1 MTRAERSQA
10 VGGMTARLKWAAADG
25 WVVALRN
32 LMHIRHVPEK
42 LLDVTA
48 QPLMFVLLF
57 AYVFGGA
64 IHVPGGGDYKEYLMA
79 GIFAQT
85 MAFTFMG
92 AAMSMAEDLHSG
104 VVDRFR
110 ALPMARSAV
119 LSGRVIAD
127 FLSALIGLAVLIGSG
142 LIVGWGIHTN
152 ILHALAGF
160 GILLL
165 FTLAM
170 LWLGTLV
177 GMLVRAPD
185 AAQGLGFVVLFPLTF
200 LANTFVPTAGM
211 GSFVRTLADWNPIS
225 AIVAAMREQFGN
237 PSPVV
242 HDAPWVLQHP
252 AISAVGWSLALL
264 AVVVPLAI
272 RRYQRATAG

>member
-1 MTRAERSQA
+1 MTR
-10 VGGMTARLKWAAADG
+10 RLKWALADG
-25 WVVALRN
+25 WVVAQRN
-32 LMHIRHVPEK
+32 LTHVRHVPEK

-92 AAMSMAEDLHSG
+92 AGMSMAEDLHSG

-110 ALPMARSAV
+110 ALAMARSAV
-119 LSGRVIAD
+119 LSGRVMAD
-127 FLSALIGLAVLIGSG
+127 FLAALIGLAVLIGSG
-142 LIVGWGIHTN
+142 LVVGWSIHTN
-152 ILHALAGF
+152 VLHALAGF

-185 AAQGLGFVVLFPLTF
+185 AVQGLGFVVLFPLTF
-200 LANTFVPTAGM
+200 LSNTFVPTDGM
-211 GSFVRTLADWNPIS
+211 GAFVRTLAEWNPIS
-225 AIVAAMREQFGN
+225 SVVAAMRDLFGN
-237 PSPVV
+237 PSAIPGN
-242 HDAPWVLQHP
+242 APWVLHHP
-252 AISAVGWSLALL
+252 AITAVAWSAGLL
-264 AVVVPLAI
+264 AVTLPLAI

>member
-1 MTRAERSQA
+1 MIAK
-10 VGGMTARLKWAAADG
+10 LKWAAADG
-25 WVVALRN
+25 WTVATRN
-32 LMHIRHVPEK
+32 LMHIRYVPEK
-42 LLDVTA
+42 LLDVTL

-64 IHVPGGGDYKEYLMA
+64 IAIPGGGDYKEYLMA

-92 AAMSMAEDLHSG
+92 SATSMAEDLHTG

-127 FLSALIGLAVLIGSG
+127 FAAALIGLVVLVASG
-142 LIVGWGIHTN
+142 LIVGWGIHTDV
-152 ILHALAGF
+152 LHAAAGF
-160 GILLL
+160 AILLL
-165 FTLAM
+165 FTLTM
-170 LWLGTLV
+170 LWCGTLV

-200 LANTFVPTAGM
+200 LANSFVPTQGM
-211 GSFVRTLADWNPIS
+211 SSLVRTLADYNPLS
-225 AIVAAMREQFGN
+225 AIVAAMRSLFGN
-237 PSPVV
+237 PGAVTEN
-242 HDAPWVLQHP
+242 APWVLQHP
-252 AISAVGWSLALL
+252 SITAIAWCFAILAI
-264 AVVVPLAI
+264 VMPLAI
-272 RRYQRATAG
+272 RRYQHATAG

>member
-1 MTRAERSQA
+1 MTMATK
-10 VGGMTARLKWAAADG
+10 VKWAVADG
-25 WVVALRN
+25 WVVAQRN
-32 LMHIRHVPEK
+32 LTHVRYVPEK
-42 LLDVTA
+42 LIDVTL

-64 IHVPGGGDYKEYLMA
+64 IHVPGGNYKEFLMA

-92 AAMSMAEDLHSG
+92 AALSMAEDRHNG

-119 LSGRVIAD
+119 LSGRVLAD
-127 FLSALIGLAVLIGSG
+127 FAAALIGLAVLVVTG
-142 LIVGWGIHTN
+142 LVVGWGIHTDVP
-152 ILHALAGF
+152 HAAAGF
-160 GILLL
+160 GVLLL

-177 GMLVRAPD
+177 GLLVRAPE
-185 AAQGLGFVVLFPLTF
+185 AAQGVGFVLLLPLTF
-200 LANTFVPTAGM
+200 LANSYVPTTGM
-211 GSFVRTLADWNPIS
+211 DTFVRTLADYNPVS
-225 AIVAAMREQFGN
+225 AVVAAMRDLFGN
-237 PSPVV
+237 PSAVAS
-242 HDAPWVLQHP
+242 DAPWVLHHP
-252 AISAVGWSLALL
+252 AITAVAWCVGLL
-264 AVVVPLAI
+264 AITVPLAI

>member
-1 MTRAERSQA
+1 MTGAESSR
-10 VGGMTARLKWAAADG
+10 GGRMMSRLKWAVADG
-25 WVVALRN
+25 VTVAQRN
-32 LMHIRHVPEK
+32 LTHVRYVPEK
-42 LLDVTA
+42 LLDVTV

-57 AYVFGGA
+57 AYIFGGA
-64 IHVPGGGDYKEYLMA
+64 IAIPGGGDYKEFLMA

-92 AAMSMAEDLHSG
+92 AAMSMAEDLHTG

-119 LSGRVIAD
+119 LSGRVLAD
-127 FLSALIGLAVLIGSG
+127 FASALIGLVVLVASG
-142 LIVGWGIHTN
+142 LIVGWGIHTDVW
-152 ILHALAGF
+152 HAAAGF
-160 GILLL
+160 GILML

-185 AAQGLGFVVLFPLTF
+185 AAQGLGFVLLFPLTF
-200 LANTFVPTAGM
+200 LANSYVPTQGM
-211 GSFVRTLADWNPIS
+211 DKLVRTLADYNPVS
-225 AIVAAMREQFGN
+225 SVVAAMRDLFGN
-237 PSPVV
+237 PSAVTA
-242 HDAPWVLQHP
+242 DAPWVLHHP
-252 AISAVGWSLALL
+252 ALSAIAWSLAIL

>member
-1 MTRAERSQA
+1 
-10 VGGMTARLKWAAADG
+10 MTAAKLRWALADG
-25 WVVALRN
+25 WVVAQRN
-32 LMHIRHVPEK
+32 LTHIRHVPEK
-42 LLDVTA
+42 LIDVTV

-57 AYVFGGA
+57 TYVFGGA
-64 IHVPGGGDYKEYLMA
+64 IHVPGGDYKEFLMA

-92 AAMSMAEDLHSG
+92 AAMSMAEDLHTG

-119 LSGRVIAD
+119 LSGRVAAD
-127 FLSALIGLAVLIGSG
+127 FAAALIGLAVLVASG
-142 LIVGWGIHTN
+142 LIVGWGIHTSV
-152 ILHALAGF
+152 LEAAAGF
-160 GILLL
+160 AILLL
-165 FTLAM
+165 FTFAM

-200 LANTFVPTAGM
+200 LANSYVPTAGM
-211 GSFVRTLADWNPIS
+211 DGLVRTLADYNPVS
-225 AIVAAMREQFGN
+225 AVVAAMRDLFGN
-237 PSPVV
+237 PSGVAAN
-242 HDAPWVLQHP
+242 APWVAHHP
-252 AISAVGWSLALL
+252 AVTAIAWSLALL
-264 AVVVPLAI
+264 AITVPLAI

>member
-1 MTRAERSQA
+1 MMLTK
-10 VGGMTARLKWAAADG
+10 LKWAVADG
-25 WVVALRN
+25 WTVAQRN
-32 LMHIRHVPEK
+32 LMHIRYVPEK
-42 LLDVTA
+42 LIDVTV

-57 AYVFGGA
+57 AYIFGGA
-64 IHVPGGGDYKEYLMA
+64 IALPGGGDYKEFLMA

-92 AAMSMAEDLHSG
+92 AAMSMAEDLHTG

-119 LSGRVIAD
+119 LSGRVAAD
-127 FLSALIGLAVLIGSG
+127 FAAALIALVVLVATG
-142 LIVGWGIHTN
+142 LIVGWGIHTDV
-152 ILHALAGF
+152 LHAAAGF
-160 GILLL
+160 GVLLL

-200 LANTFVPTAGM
+200 LANSYVPTQGM
-211 GSFVRTLADWNPIS
+211 DKVVRTLADYNPVS
-225 AIVAAMREQFGN
+225 AVVAAMRDLFGN
-237 PSPVV
+237 PSTIGS
-242 HDAPWVLQHP
+242 DAPWVLHHP
-252 AISAVGWSLALL
+252 AVTAIAWSLAIL
-264 AVVVPLAI
+264 AIVVPLAI

>member
-1 MTRAERSQA
+1 
-10 VGGMTARLKWAAADG
+10 MTAVATKLKWSIADG
-25 WVVALRN
+25 WTVAQRN
-32 LMHIRHVPEK
+32 LMHIRYVPEK
-42 LLDVTA
+42 LLDVTL

-64 IHVPGGGDYKEYLMA
+64 IAIPGGGNYKEYLMA

-92 AAMSMAEDLHSG
+92 AATSMAEDLHTG

-127 FLSALIGLAVLIGSG
+127 FASALIGLVVLVVSG
-142 LIVGWGIHTN
+142 LIVGWGIHTDV
-152 ILHALAGF
+152 LHAAAGF
-160 GILLL
+160 AILLL
-165 FTLAM
+165 FTFAM

-185 AAQGLGFVVLFPLTF
+185 AAQGLGFVLLFPLTF
-200 LANTFVPTAGM
+200 LANTFVPTSGM
-211 GSFVRTLADWNPIS
+211 SSFVRTLADYNPVS
-225 AIVAAMREQFGN
+225 AVVAAMRDLFGN
-237 PSPVV
+237 PGSVT
-242 HDAPWVLQHP
+242 DNAPWVLQHP
-252 AISAVGWSLALL
+252 AVTAIAWSLGLL

>member
-1 MTRAERSQA
+1 
-10 VGGMTARLKWAAADG
+10 MTARLKWAVADG
-25 WVVALRN
+25 WTVALRN
-32 LMHIRHVPEK
+32 LTHIRHVPEK
-42 LLDVTA
+42 LLDVTL

-57 AYVFGGA
+57 AEVFGSA
-64 IHVPGGGDYKEYLMA
+64 IKVPGGGHYSEFLMA

-85 MAFTFMG
+85 MAFGMMG
-92 AAMSMAEDLHSG
+92 AAMSMSEDLHSG

-127 FLSALIGLAVLIGSG
+127 FAAALIGLVVLVVSG
-142 LIVGWGIHTN
+142 LIVGWTIHTDV
-152 ILHALAGF
+152 LHAAAGF

-165 FTLAM
+165 FATAM
-170 LWLGTLV
+170 LWVGTLV

-200 LANTFVPTAGM
+200 LANTFVPTTGM
-211 GSFVRTLADWNPIS
+211 GSVLRAFADYNPIS
-225 AIVAAMREQFGN
+225 SVVTALRDLFGN
-237 PSPVV
+237 PGATAHHSGWVLNHPVV
-242 HDAPWVLQHP
+242 M
-252 AISAVGWSLALL
+252 AIAWSLAII
-264 AVVVPLAI
+264 AVAMPLAI